1 MIYLKKIKYLCEEKG
16 YLSSI
21 DYQRFKYFKIR
32 RSFFINFK
40 KKNATR
46 GKHAHRKCS
55 QFIVCTSGKILV
67 NSIDKKNIKKKFLLS
82 KADQGL
88 YIKPL
93 VWVELTA
100 LVKNSTAACL
110 ANRKY
115 EPDDYIYRLE
125 ELKDFK

>member
-1 MIYLKKIKYLCEEKG
+1 M
-16 YLSSI
+16 
-21 DYQRFKYFKIR
+21 
-32 RSFFINFK
+32 
-40 KKNATR
+40 
-46 GKHAHRKCS
+46 
-55 QFIVCTSGKILV
+55 CTSGKILV

-82 KADQGL
+82 RADQGL

-115 EPDDYIYRLE
+115 EPDDYIYGLE